1 MRRMVA
7 IACLVLGLSLGLGAQ
22 ESGLPYVDI
31 GAANAEISDLQANS
45 QERTTQNQEL
55 EADTQERLSEIQQDQ
70 QEMVEIDPIL
80 ARVNA
85 ELTELFEVN
94 RTIVDEGMKDRS
106 QEAIG
111 RARAIKANLQT
122 QLRRLEG
129 RIERN
134 RTEIEE
140 NRERV
145 RINDRRIA
153 QNGERVLF
161 LEAAI
166 RQTEAQQERL
176 DSFITSVDAIL
187 GEAEQYVEQEPAAAN
202 E

>member
-1 MRRMVA
+1 MKRTVV
-7 IACLVLGLSLGLGAQ
+7 ITCLVLGMSLGLGAQ

-31 GAANAEISDLQANS
+31 DAANAEISDLQANS
-45 QERTTQNQEL
+45 QERSTQNQAL
-55 EADTQERLSEIQQDQ
+55 EADTQERLSEIQRDQ

-111 RARAIKANLQT
+111 RARSIKANLQA

-129 RIERN
+129 RIEGN

-187 GEAEQYVEQEPAAAN
+187 GEAEQYVEQEPAATN